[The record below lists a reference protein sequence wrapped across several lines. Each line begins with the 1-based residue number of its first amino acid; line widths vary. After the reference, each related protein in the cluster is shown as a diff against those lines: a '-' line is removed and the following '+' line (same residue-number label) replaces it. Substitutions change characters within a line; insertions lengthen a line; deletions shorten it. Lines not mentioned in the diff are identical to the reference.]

1 MCVKGNP
8 EKEMEMAIKLVY
20 HLKLRI
26 RELNRSLTFWSLQL
40 TAQQSLGVARSVSSS
55 PPTLP
60 SLSPPPLSLSVCLLF
75 IICLSSVYL
84 VSFFAYMCVCNY
96 VI

>member
-1 MCVKGNP
+1 MCIKGNT

-60 SLSPPPLSLSVCLLF
+60 SLSPPPLSLSS
-75 IICLSSVYL
+75 CLSSIYHL
-84 VSFFAYMCVCNY
+84 FIYHLF
-96 VI
+96 I